1 MKVWHI
7 TDDVGYG
14 GHLLYRLVNNA
25 KDLPE
30 HLPWIDPSINCLYKE
45 AVLSFLVGNYEASLS
60 ALCMLLEHV
69 LRAAIINDEDTGMN
83 RTDSASQLNKYDSL
97 TKAIAKAE
105 STHLM
110 DGCDIEWWKAV
121 SRVVRNKTAHYV
133 LPILLKRC

>member
-1 MKVWHI
+1 MKVWRI

-30 HLPWIDPSINCLYKE
+30 PLPWIDPSINCLYKE

-83 RTDSASQLNKYDSL
+83 RTDSASQLNKYEWSIGNLQYSFENAYGSL
-97 TKAIAKAE
+97 GKK
-105 STHLM
+105 H
-110 DGCDIEWWKAV
+110 
-121 SRVVRNKTAHYV
+121 NK
-133 LPILLKRC
+133 

>member
-1 MKVWHI
+1 MKVWRI

-25 KDLPE
+25 KGLPE
-30 HLPWIDPSINCLYKE
+30 PLPWIDPSINCLYKE

-83 RTDSASQLNKYDSL
+83 RTDSASQLNKYEWSIGNLQYSFENAYGSL
-97 TKAIAKAE
+97 GKK
-105 STHLM
+105 H
-110 DGCDIEWWKAV
+110 
-121 SRVVRNKTAHYV
+121 NK
-133 LPILLKRC
+133 